1 MNEASPAWVSVLPDE
16 DYQHSF
22 GLKAGGAERFF
33 APTERHADLL
43 AQRRHW
49 LRTDTAHCAALLPGA
64 EPLLEETITLARSF
78 GAPVS
83 DAASSSIVAK
93 HAGSETGA
101 PMETANAFAR
111 CLALGEAWEPD
122 YLLLKQDAAD
132 GRFHL
137 LGGCVCF
144 PSSWRFEEKVG
155 KPLEVIHTPVP
166 HLNEQLASPIHNF
179 LSRIKPGAAWCR
191 ANWGLSRSPELNQHP
206 ARGLPKLRP
215 PLREDEVWL
224 RVEDQALVALPESR
238 GVLFGI
244 RMNVLPLAEVK
255 RHPTAARGLARA
267 LRTMPDAML
276 EYKSLLSAKEEL
288 LRLLESE

>member
-1 MNEASPAWVSVLPDE
+1 MTEPSPAWASVLPDE

-22 GLKAGGAERFF
+22 GLKAGRAEAFF
-33 APTERHADLL
+33 APTEHHADLL

-49 LRTDTAHCAALLPGA
+49 LRTDRDRCAALLPGA
-64 EPLLEETITLARSF
+64 EPLLEETIALARSF

-83 DAASSSIVAK
+83 DPA

-101 PMETANAFAR
+101 PQQEAAFAR
-111 CLALGEAWEPD
+111 CLTLGEAWEPD
-122 YLLLKQDAAD
+122 YILLKQDAGT

-137 LGGCVCF
+137 VGGCVCF

-155 KPLEVIHTPVP
+155 QPLEVIHTPVP

-179 LSRIKPGAAWCR
+179 LARLKPGSAWCR

-206 ARGLPKLRP
+206 ARGLPKLGP
-215 PLREDEVWL
+215 SLREDEVWL
-224 RVEDQALVALPESR
+224 RVEDQALIALPESH

-244 RMNVLPLAEVK
+244 RMSVIPLAEVK
-255 RHPTAARGLARA
+255 HHPPAARGLARA

-276 EYKSLLSAKEEL
+276 AYKSLLTVKGEL
-288 LRLLESE
+288 LRLLADGN